1 MAYPQK
7 LLGQGETIAFE
18 MKPHWR
24 ALIWPLSVLVLLVF
38 IGTWLYISLGSWF
51 AGGVIETVGRWGIV
65 IAGIIILVWWVLL
78 PFARWIT
85 TEYVFTNRR
94 IITRAGLVARQ
105 GRDMPLSKINNVSFD
120 VPAMGRFLNYGSL
133 RIESAGEGDLVID
146 DVPNVEVIQREVY
159 RLHEEDDERRR
170 RGSAATGGDPVPPN
184 DGT

>member
-1 MAYPQK
+1 MGLALVPFARGHHAYRPRRW
-7 LLGQGETIAFE
+7 LAA
-18 MKPHWR
+18 R
-24 ALIWPLSVLVLLVF
+24 AARRT
-38 IGTWLYISLGSWF
+38 GATGGGR
-51 AGGVIETVGRWGIV
+51 GGVIETVGRWGIV

-85 TEYVFTNRR
+85 TEYVFTSRR